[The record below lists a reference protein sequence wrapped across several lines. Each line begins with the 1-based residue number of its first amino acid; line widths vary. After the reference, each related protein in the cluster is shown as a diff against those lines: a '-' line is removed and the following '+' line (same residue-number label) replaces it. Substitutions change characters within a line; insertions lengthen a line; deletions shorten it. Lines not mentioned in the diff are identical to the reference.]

1 MSKPFYILA
10 IATTISCKLKKIFE
24 SGTDSIMHLLQN
36 PGKLRPSGWDL
47 VTYDIPQI
55 VKGEFL
61 EVKNYKKDI
70 RVYEDGTVILKAL
83 ADNNY
88 LSWGQYEEDFK
99 KFPRLNPIAL
109 IELTYNFIDF
119 YKKLSRHFDST
130 PKKIK
135 LRCELKNAFLKENA
149 KLCLTPHKVGTLA
162 WISEHFKAEA
172 PEKDMIKEIEKEL
185 DDLLNYPAHVAYEL
199 IEKLYLWFGYTSDAI
214 PYTDEDEHGKKFIDI
229 NQFKK
234 MQ

>member
-10 IATTISCKLKKIFE
+10 IAPTISCKLKKIFE
-24 SGTDSIMHLLQN
+24 PGSDSIMHLLQN

-61 EVKNYKKDI
+61 EVKNYQKDI
-70 RVYEDGTVILKAL
+70 RVYEDGALILKAL

-88 LSWGQYEEDFK
+88 LSWGQHEEDFK

-119 YKKLSRHFDST
+119 YKKLSRHFEIT
-130 PKKIK
+130 PKNIK
-135 LRCELKNAFLKENA
+135 LRCELRNAFLNENA
-149 KLCLTPHKVGTLA
+149 KLCLTPHGVNTVA
-162 WISEHFKAEA
+162 FSSNFKAEA
-172 PEKDMIKEIEKEL
+172 PENDMIKEIEKEL
-185 DDLLNYPAHVAYEL
+185 DDLLNYPAQVAYEL
-199 IEKLYLWFGYTSDAI
+199 IEKLYLWFGHTSCDI
-214 PYTDEDEHGKKFIDI
+214 PYTDEDEQGKKFIDI
-229 NQFKK
+229 NQIKK